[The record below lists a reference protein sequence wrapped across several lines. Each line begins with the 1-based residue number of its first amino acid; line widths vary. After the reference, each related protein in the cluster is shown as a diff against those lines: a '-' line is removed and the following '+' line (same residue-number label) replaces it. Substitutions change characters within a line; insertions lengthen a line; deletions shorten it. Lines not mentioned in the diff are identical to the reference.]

1 MRKVKIKDLTPSRP
15 DKEWSLTDPKRGLE
29 SEHFQQRSPSY
40 TPIFFL
46 SPGGRGLR

>member
-29 SEHFQQRSPSY
+29 SERFQQRPH
-40 TPIFFL
+40 PL
-46 SPGGRGLR
+46 VLKAGKMRWRWV